1 MKNVL
6 FLVFGVLFRVYGA
19 ATHLETLKKVHPCF
33 FERDTSSTDHLHL
46 PTHYPPPFT
55 HVPML
60 D

>member
-46 PTHYPPPFT
+46 PTH
-55 HVPML
+55 
-60 D
+60 